1 MVSLCGPAD
10 LVRERIAVFRDA
22 GVGSLL
28 ITPMVFSV
36 EDRLAQVRA
45 AAELAGA

>member
-1 MVSLCGPAD
+1 M
-10 LVRERIAVFRDA
+10 AVFRDA

-28 ITPMVFSV
+28 ITPMAFTV

-45 AAELAGA
+45 AAELAPA